1 MIYFAALLS
10 IITVD
15 HSFFAVFYGLR
26 GGSLQAASAVDSI
39 DSLDA
44 MKSAILERYL
54 DDEKAFKAKQISKIT
69 WQQRRAY
76 LVNRYVD
83 TVRRIDYLNY
93 HFIFGINGSKSKE
106 QGLMLRKLLLSIGLL
121 CTLPL

>member
-1 MIYFAALLS
+1 MIYFAAILS
-10 IITVD
+10 IITVVILFLP
-15 HSFFAVFYGLR
+15 FFTGS

-39 DSLDA
+39 DSLEA

-54 DDEKAFKAKQISKIT
+54 DDEKAYTTKQISKIT

-83 TVRRIDYLNY
+83 TVRRIDYLN
-93 HFIFGINGSKSKE
+93 FISSPESIDQNQRSKD
-106 QGLMLRKLLLSIGLL
+106 
-121 CTLPL
+121 